1 MNKVYP
7 PREFPNL
14 PTYEESRDL
23 WAAELAWRF
32 PVGLRVAMALMTLL
46 TLGVVCASF
55 DALVQALRAGNGI
68 PFSYFVF
75 LVIGFAPLSYIPWVF
90 AKMPPKPTK
99 ESYEKTLALMRA
111 YHAMKAQ
118 EQAADSAANNQ
129 PI

>member
-23 WAAELAWRF
+23 WVAELSWRF

-55 DALVQALRAGNGI
+55 DALVQSMKAGHSI
-68 PFSYFVF
+68 PFAYFAF
-75 LVIGFAPLSYIPWVF
+75 LVIGFAPLSYIPWVA
-90 AKMPPKPTK
+90 AKMPPRPTK
-99 ESYEKTLALMRA
+99 ERYQKTLEMMRL
-111 YHAMKAQ
+111 YHAVQAQSAEKAQ
-118 EQAADSAANNQ
+118 QAQSN
-129 PI
+129 